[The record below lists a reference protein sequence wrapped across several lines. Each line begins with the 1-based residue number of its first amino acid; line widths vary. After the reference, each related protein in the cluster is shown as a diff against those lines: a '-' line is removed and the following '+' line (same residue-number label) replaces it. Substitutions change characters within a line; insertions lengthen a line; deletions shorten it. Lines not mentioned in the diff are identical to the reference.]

1 MNLNDLGIDTDGP
14 HLQPLQ
20 DYSQQDED
28 IAVHFRDLE
37 SRLIGLI
44 QEAQLVVGCVAW
56 LTSNPILDALAK
68 VPSGVS
74 LVVQKED
81 FLRPDINARNGWAES
96 LRKKYEALVEPPGRY
111 DMGDLVSSLSVAC
124 DPTIHPVRC
133 VGNHNSTAAPAF
145 PRMHNKFLVFC
156 FVDWVREYED
166 FDYERALVGPYAV
179 WTGSFNLTA
188 NATASL
194 ENAVVIRRPSIAR
207 AYFNEWQQILAL
219 SEPLDWRSE
228 WCAPEWRIGT

>member
-14 HLQPLQ
+14 RLQPLR
-20 DYSQQDED
+20 DYSLEDEG

-37 SRLIGLI
+37 SRLISLI
-44 QEAQLVVGCVAW
+44 HEAQLVVGCVAW
-56 LTSNPILDALAK
+56 LTSNPILDALAN

-74 LVVQKED
+74 LIVQKED
-81 FLRPDINARNGWAES
+81 FLRPDINARNGWAKS
-96 LRKKYEALVEPPGRY
+96 LRKKYEALVEPPDRY
-111 DMGDLVSSLSVAC
+111 EMGDLVSTLSVAC
-124 DPTIHPVRC
+124 DPTIQPVRC
-133 VGNHNSTAAPAF
+133 VGNHNSTAATAF

-156 FVDWVREYED
+156 RVSHEKDKEYN
-166 FDYERALVGPYAV
+166 YERACVAPYAV

-194 ENAVVIRRPSIAR
+194 ENAIVISHPAIAI
-207 AYFNEWQQILAL
+207 AYYNEWQQILAL